1 MLASGISPEK
11 ARVGLVLLHGRGA
24 GAADITQFGAAIAVP
39 DVTCLAPEAPGLSW
53 WPTSFLSPMEQMEP
67 FVAAG
72 LEQVDAAI
80 ATFEDAGLTR
90 DRIAILG
97 FSQGGCLALEYL
109 ARRGAGLGHGFALSA
124 GLVGTSDAN
133 GEPGRALYGYGDKEF
148 TYDADLAGTQKQVP
162 LQTPLGD
169 LVGREGAV
177 FRDAAIDGDRGKVD
191 PRVMEGL
198 GATVT
203 ARVKPGQGHGIDEQD
218 VVAIREALSAQ
229 A

>member
-148 TYDADLAGTQKQVP
+148 TYDADLAGTSLYTSCHAADPHIP
-162 LQTPLGD
+162 LKRFED
-169 LVGREGAV
+169 SY
-177 FRDAAIDGDRGKVD
+177 
-191 PRVMEGL
+191 RVMEGL